1 MPMSISDE
9 RLQAI
14 ARRVVRE
21 CARVQAGED
30 VYIEGRADAVDYL
43 ELLAFECE
51 LVGGKPL
58 LVMTSDAYNHRRLT
72 ELPAEQTATR
82 AAGWIEAVKK
92 ADVVFTVR
100 MEDGDPALFADVTP
114 EQRAAGSRGRKLLAD
129 HIYDG
134 SRRWIGTDY
143 PTPQQ
148 AAAFNVDYEAY
159 QAMFWSALDLDYAAL
174 KAHADRVAARARRRR
189 DGAHP
194 LAQGHRRHARHRRP
208 AARQGLRRHR
218 RRDAF
223 SNLPAGEVCLA
234 PLETEANGTVVFD
247 LAFWDG
253 RRIEDLEIRFEAGKA
268 VPVGARTEF
277 DYFRGV
283 LESSDGAADVI
294 GELGIGL
301 NPNVG
306 EPTGYTLTD
315 EKILGTVHLALGENV
330 MLGGVNESTLH
341 WDMMILRPTV
351 EVDGRPLLIDGEMQV

>member
-1 MPMSISDE
+1 MPISEE
-9 RLQAI
+9 RLQSI

-21 CARVQAGED
+21 CARVKAGED

-51 LVGGKPL
+51 LVGARPL
-58 LVMTSDAYNHRRLT
+58 LVMTSDAYQHRRLT
-72 ELPAEQTATR
+72 ELPHAQIATR

-114 EQRAAGSRGRKLLAD
+114 EQRAAGGRGRKLLAD

-148 AAAFNVDYEAY
+148 AAAFGLDYEAY
-159 QAMFWSALDLDYAAL
+159 QAMFWDALDLDYAEL
-174 KAHADRVAARARRRR
+174 KAHADRVAGLL
-189 DGAHP
+189 DGAQTVHISSPKGTDVTLGIAGRP
-194 LAQGHRRHARHRRP
+194 LDKDYGVTGVETQ
-208 AARQGLRRHR
+208 
-218 RRDAF
+218 F

-234 PLETEANGTVVFD
+234 PLEDGMDGTVVFD

-253 RRIEDLEIRFEAGKA
+253 RRIEDLEIRFDAGKA
-268 VPVGARTEF
+268 HPVGAKTEF

-283 LESSDGAADVI
+283 LESSDGDADVI

-315 EKILGTVHLALGENV
+315 EKILGTVHLALGENE
-330 MLGGVNESTLH
+330 MLGGINKSTLH
-341 WDMMILRPTV
+341 WDMMVLRPSV
-351 EVDGRPLLIDGEMQV
+351 EVDGTPLLIDGEMQV